1 MSTQPT
7 GYTKDE
13 LIRLAVDALPTRGEP
28 CATCNAIIPEFVDL
42 TGQER
47 GRINHLILESRTL
60 MAMHELRSI
69 TLCPMPWAKIWVE
82 HAGHILNAQPGA
94 GELSYRQRELWVYD
108 EAFNGELLPREAAAY
123 AEAEIIKRREFANAH
138 CTSLGFNRTGY
149 LREEALAELRTLRIK
164 KERLHEIVSPF
175 LRPFDVVYAYYLSP
189 RERCRNTWAWGRS
202 AKCALLAEWDD
213 EGIIDKILAEFLEQ
227 DEASVLAATQ
237 AVAALG
243 NLHPLVYVDWE
254 WGYTCDVSE
263 EGAFS
268 SMLRTKLN
276 TIADRIKSF
285 MNS

>member
-1 MSTQPT
+1 M
-7 GYTKDE
+7 
-13 LIRLAVDALPTRGEP
+13 
-28 CATCNAIIPEFVDL
+28 
-42 TGQER
+42 
-47 GRINHLILESRTL
+47 
-60 MAMHELRSI
+60 
-69 TLCPMPWAKIWVE
+69 
-82 HAGHILNAQPGA
+82 
-94 GELSYRQRELWVYD
+94 
-108 EAFNGELLPREAAAY
+108 
-123 AEAEIIKRREFANAH
+123 
-138 CTSLGFNRTGY
+138 
-149 LREEALAELRTLRIK
+149 
-164 KERLHEIVSPF
+164 
-175 LRPFDVVYAYYLSP
+175 
-189 RERCRNTWAWGRS
+189 
-202 AKCALLAEWDD
+202 LAEWDD